1 MTSVATPVVAGIW
14 LFGGPA
20 GPLVRCPESHSQ
32 ESELLQAASI
42 LQAMPTL
49 YVRDVPSELY
59 ERLRREA
66 AAARRSL
73 GAETIEL
80 LRRSLSPSHGVS
92 LEQLLQGAD
101 RIRAQHSLPP
111 GSPTAAELIREDRE
125 R

>member
-1 MTSVATPVVAGIW
+1 MVSKSHGIRAGTIVGLGWHRGAPV
-14 LFGGPA
+14 
-20 GPLVRCPESHSQ
+20 
-32 ESELLQAASI
+32 AASI

-49 YVRDVPSELY
+49 YVRGVPSELY
-59 ERLRREA
+59 ERLRSEA
-66 AAARRSL
+66 ASARRSL

-80 LRRSLSPSHGVS
+80 LRRSLAPAPGVS

>member
-1 MTSVATPVVAGIW
+1 
-14 LFGGPA
+14 
-20 GPLVRCPESHSQ
+20 
-32 ESELLQAASI
+32 
-42 LQAMPTL
+42 MPTL

-66 AAARRSL
+66 ASARRSL
-73 GAETIEL
+73 SAETIEL
-80 LRRSLSPSHGVS
+80 LRRSLAPAHGIS

>member
-1 MTSVATPVVAGIW
+1 MPGRLAQLGEHVPYKHGVTGSSPVPPIAG
-14 LFGGPA
+14 
-20 GPLVRCPESHSQ
+20 
-32 ESELLQAASI
+32 
-42 LQAMPTL
+42 
-49 YVRDVPSELY
+49 DVPSELY

-66 AAARRSL
+66 ASARRSL

-80 LRRSLSPSHGVS
+80 LRRSLSPSQGVS

-101 RIRAQHSLPP
+101 QIRAQHSLPP